1 MVNADKT
8 SGKGASRN
16 AKQSPIA
23 TKMVTIDRA
32 DLAFVARPHRLHQ
45 SRRERVTFYNSTS
58 ETVRLSFFRDAP
70 FEETGPYELS
80 DGELLT
86 LKVKAHRDVEGT
98 HKYAIV
104 VKERAY
110 VGADEDESEGM
121 PADDGEQEDVQ
132 FVALSA
138 STGKGG
144 SNPEMIID

>member
-1 MVNADKT
+1 MVNQDKT

-16 AKQSPIA
+16 AQQSPIA
-23 TKMVTIDRA
+23 TKMVTIDRI

-58 ETVRLSFFRDAP
+58 ETVRLSFSRDAP
-70 FEETGPYELS
+70 FEESGPYELS

-86 LKVKAHRDVEGT
+86 LQVKAHRDAEGT

-104 VKERAY
+104 VKEHAY
-110 VGADEDESEGM
+110 VGADDESEDT
-121 PADDGEQEDVQ
+121 PANQGKDEDQ
-132 FVALSA
+132 FFALRA
-138 STGKGG
+138 STGGGG